1 MATELPPVDRVRGPD
16 GVQRPLMAAH
26 ILTSTVTSSV
36 ANVRWTVGQLR
47 QSDRFQL
54 TETLP
59 LLQVQTV
66 RKHALPM
73 LRTVVVEVLHTQ
85 PAEPTQTRTVSLGH
99 AELVLPQDLPCTLL
113 SAIRGAR
120 PQCATCT
127 RRCLYLYDV
136 ADTAPPETAVCEDC
150 DQRITQQALAEADE
164 QANGDR
170 RT

>member
-16 GVQRPLMAAH
+16 GVERPLMAAH
-26 ILTSTVTSSV
+26 IVTSTVTSTV
-36 ANVRWTVGQLR
+36 ANVGWTIGQLR

-73 LRTVVVEVLHTQ
+73 LRTVVVEVLH
-85 PAEPTQTRTVSLGH
+85 PRPVEPTEPRTVSLGQ
-99 AELVLPQDLPCTLL
+99 AELVLPEDLPCTVL
-113 SAIRGAR
+113 SAVRGTR
-120 PQCATCT
+120 PQCAICK

-136 ADTAPPETAVCEDC
+136 ADTASPETVVCEDC
-150 DQRITQQALAEADE
+150 DQQITQQALAEADE
-164 QANGDR
+164 QATGDR
-170 RT
+170 RA